1 MVQLLLATAERSRTA
16 IRAPL
21 LIARGIVHDA
31 NGRLPPRA
39 MFDTIACSEP
49 AAPTPMSTRALVL
62 VAAVAMPVCP
72 RNTSR
77 PDTGNV
83 VAACIWIQLPAVFAV
98 PPAVT
103 VVSSDD
109 ATSWPPISCCPAS
122 DRYQTAIRTGPPPGR
137 STDTGTG
144 PAFARPGSASRWS
157 PPRIA
162 TPTRRR
168 GGGGAR
174 GGGGGGG
181 AGRARRGA

>member
-109 ATSWPPISCCPAS
+109 ATSWPPIARCPAS
-122 DRYQTAIRTGPPPGR
+122 DRYQTARLYL
-137 STDTGTG
+137 D
-144 PAFARPGSASRWS
+144 PAAPCFPCPARRDRGQQ
-157 PPRIA
+157 
-162 TPTRRR
+162 RRR
-168 GGGGAR
+168 HELAAHRLLPRVGQVPDGHQD
-174 GGGGGGG
+174 
-181 AGRARRGA
+181 